1 MRKKGNRMN
10 LYIKQHIFTWGDKF
24 SIYDETGKEKYYVE
38 GEIFTWG
45 KKLHLYDLQ
54 GNELAF
60 IEQEILTFLPK
71 YHISRNGYEIAE
83 VVKEFT
89 FFKHEYSVNG
99 LGWQVHGDFWD
110 HEYEITDGGRT
121 VAAVSK
127 EWLTWGDAY
136 EIRFGDSGDEITALA
151 VVLVIDACIEA
162 ERN

>member
-1 MRKKGNRMN
+1 MN

-24 SIYDETGKEKYYVE
+24 SIYDEAGREKYNVE

-45 KKLHLYDLQ
+45 KKLHLSDLR

-60 IEQEILTFLPK
+60 IEQEIFTFLPK
-71 YHISRNGYEIAE
+71 YHISRNGAKIAE

-110 HEYEITDGGRT
+110 HEYEITDGSGRI
-121 VAAVSK
+121 ASVSK
-127 EWLTWGDAY
+127 EWMTWGDSY
-136 EIRFGDSGDEITALA
+136 EI
-151 VVLVIDACIEA
+151 
-162 ERN
+162 